1 MKIPFRMTLAGL
13 TLKGKDRKRA
23 EAQYNLSGEE
33 LERELLAIDYDS
45 EGLRETD
52 EYKIKK
58 LDIDKKYDKISQFD
72 YEYELLNIKEKDE
85 LKRKLAQLLILQK
98 YKKIDDLEYAK
109 KYNDALG
116 KPWVAI
122 RTNYD
127 EDGDPDN
134 LEMEVAYNDT
144 FIEKMRR
151 KGLPGETP
159 EEVAE
164 QWLKLFLIANLDE
177 DDLKMIGSETEDEDD
192 KPSVVKTKLNN
203 NSTFIG

>member
-1 MKIPFRMTLAGL
+1 
-13 TLKGKDRKRA
+13 
-23 EAQYNLSGEE
+23 
-33 LERELLAIDYDS
+33 
-45 EGLRETD
+45 
-52 EYKIKK
+52 
-58 LDIDKKYDKISQFD
+58 
-72 YEYELLNIKEKDE
+72 
-85 LKRKLAQLLILQK
+85 
-98 YKKIDDLEYAK
+98 
-109 KYNDALG
+109 
-116 KPWVAI
+116 
-122 RTNYD
+122 
-127 EDGDPDN
+127 
-134 LEMEVAYNDT
+134 MEVAYNDT